1 MNYGRLLKD
10 SETVA
15 CVHAGSESRLVETD
29 TGRSSIAMDAD
40 TNDSV
45 PGINAGDL
53 ALNGVVK
60 ADDLQTAI
68 INKVLII
75 IVLLVIV

>member
-1 MNYGRLLKD
+1 M
-10 SETVA
+10 
-15 CVHAGSESRLVETD
+15 ETD

>member
-1 MNYGRLLKD
+1 
-10 SETVA
+10 
-15 CVHAGSESRLVETD
+15 
-29 TGRSSIAMDAD
+29 MDAD

-45 PGINAGDL
+45 SAIHAGEL
-53 ALNGVVK
+53 ALNGVIK

-75 IVLLVIV
+75 VVNWFIKAQCSEVGNYMNLLCKLY

>member
-1 MNYGRLLKD
+1 
-10 SETVA
+10 
-15 CVHAGSESRLVETD
+15 
-29 TGRSSIAMDAD
+29 MDAD

-45 PGINAGDL
+45 HVGEL

-68 INKVLII
+68 INKVLM
-75 IVLLVIV
+75 VAVTLAPCFMC